1 MIRRF
6 NFVPHSTI
14 FEDTLVVSYMQNTQL
29 ENIHINH
36 AWEQINE
43 NSLFTSRKL
52 SRVN

>member
-6 NFVPHSTI
+6 NFVPHSII

-43 NSLFTSRKL
+43 NRLFTSRKL

>member
-6 NFVPHSTI
+6 NFVPHSII

-36 AWEQINE
+36 AREKFRKQTIYFTQIE
-43 NSLFTSRKL
+43 SG
-52 SRVN
+52 